1 MSNLKKWGGVLA
13 LCMLV
18 AVALAATYRI
28 REQREV
34 TGRMAATRKAST
46 ASTLPATSTASATN
60 IDAFNA
66 GSDVKTPAR
75 NSADASD
82 GRGTYIVVLG
92 DEPLATYKGSLA
104 GFSAP
109 PRRMGAYGKYKL
121 DTRSSESLRY
131 LSYLQRRQGQMEQQ
145 MSSAL
150 LRSLPVRR
158 RMQHAINAIVTDL
171 TPTEAGVVSRLGG
184 VRLVEQYR
192 EYALDTD
199 VGPTLIG
206 APVAWAGSVGEY
218 YNSAS
223 PVKGEG
229 IVVGIIDSGINFGSP
244 SFAATDP
251 IDGYVH
257 VNPLGAG
264 VYLGTCAAGGVD
276 EGRCNSKLI
285 GGYDFV
291 CNAPGNTCGTANVR
305 EEPGFGDTNGHG
317 SHTAS
322 TVAGNRR
329 DVVFSGAPL
338 RISGVA
344 PRANIIAYDACY
356 TNTSTSQGL
365 CPNVSTVAAINQAI
379 ADGVDVINYS
389 IGGGAEPWAE
399 STSLAFLNAV
409 DAGVYVAASAGNSGP
424 APNTLGHLE
433 PWVASTAAAQHGR
446 GDFALLMQV
455 TGPAPVPPAL
465 QPLVLTNGNSGVE
478 LTATIP
484 GTTPLRVSAG
494 IDAADDGCNAY
505 APDTFAGA
513 IAVIRRGSCSFS
525 IKVNNASAAGALAV
539 VIANNQAGLISPT
552 VPGTTIPVFAVLQT
566 EGNALR
572 DFVAAHPTATAQ
584 ISFPAVGL
592 PNVADALGSFSSR
605 GPAGRFSLVKPD
617 LTAPGVNILATI
629 AGTTITGSENL
640 IGLMSGTSMASPH
653 HAGAA
658 ALVRQ
663 ARPGWT
669 MPEIQSALMMTATPT
684 VYKEDQVTLADPF
697 ARGAGR
703 IRVDRA
709 IRAGLVLGETTANF
723 QAANPD
729 NGGNPTTLNVASLG
743 NAKCFPT
750 CSFTRTFRNPGTSI
764 GLWRISISGVPG
776 TANPSLMWVL
786 PGATRS
792 VTFTINSATLPGDG
806 SWNFGQVLME
816 YRESGG
822 GVNDYASLRMPIAVS
837 VPPPVVS
844 VPASVSASTTAGN
857 NGSANFNIGNVGG
870 STLNYTASGTG
881 NGVVTPYLAQRG
893 AVNSGFR
900 NTSYNPAQPTSQGE
914 FAADDFNVL
923 ESTRITSLTT
933 EGFVVSGVA
942 LTSAATSITWSL
954 YPDASGVPA
963 GNPQTG
969 AAAAVWTYT
978 ATPTAAGVSTSTN
991 AITLNLVAAGQNVT
1005 LTPGK
1010 YWLVVNTRGTFANR
1024 WAQFGSATGSGSFAS
1039 IIIDQNGAGN
1049 WASNAAFAGLS
1060 MVVKGTVACG
1070 APWFGALTPASGAVA
1085 PGASQ
1090 PTTLALNS
1098 SALAAASY
1106 RANVCVSSND
1116 PVSPVVAVPIV
1127 LTVSPAP

>member
-13 LCMLV
+13 LSMLV

-34 TGRMAATRKAST
+34 TGRTAATRK
-46 ASTLPATSTASATN
+46 ASTLPATSTASFTN
-60 IDAFNA
+60 VDAFNA
-66 GSDVKTPAR
+66 GSDIRTPAR

-82 GRGTYIVVLG
+82 GRGTYIVVFSE
-92 DEPLATYKGSLA
+92 EPLATYKGGLS

-109 PRRMGAYGKYKL
+109 ARQMGAYGKYKL
-121 DTRSSESLRY
+121 DVRSSESLRY
-131 LSYLQRRQGQMEQQ
+131 LTYLQRRQGQMEQQ
-145 MSSAL
+145 MAAAIM
-150 LRSLPVRR
+150 RSLPVRR

-199 VGPTLIG
+199 VGPALIG
-206 APVAWAGSVGEY
+206 APVAWTGSVGEY

-251 IDGYVH
+251 VDGYVH

-276 EGRCNSKLI
+276 AGRCNSKLI

-329 DVVFSGAPL
+329 DVVFSGAPV

-446 GDFALLMQV
+446 GGFANLMQV
-455 TGPAPVPPAL
+455 TGPAPVPAAL
-465 QPLVLTNGNSGVE
+465 QPLILTNGNGGVE
-478 LTATIP
+478 LAATIP

-494 IDAADDGCNAY
+494 IDTTSDGCAAY

-513 IAVIRRGSCSFS
+513 IAVIRRGTCSFT
-525 IKVNNASAAGALAV
+525 IKTNNAAAAGALAV
-539 VIANNQAGLISPT
+539 VIANNAAGAISPS
-552 VPGTTIPVFAVLQT
+552 VPGTTIPVFSVLQT
-566 EGNALR
+566 EGDALR
-572 DFVAAHPTATAQ
+572 NFAAANPTATAQ
-584 ISFPAVGL
+584 IGFPAVPL
-592 PNVADALGSFSSR
+592 PNVADALASFSSR

-617 LTAPGVNILATI
+617 ITAPGVNILATI
-629 AGTTITGSENL
+629 AGTAVTGSENL

-669 MPEIQSALMMTATPT
+669 MPEIKSALMMTATPT
-684 VYKEDQVTLADPF
+684 VYTEDTVTLADPF

-709 IRAGLVLGETTANF
+709 IRAGLVLSETTANF

-729 NGGNPTTLNVASLG
+729 NGGNPTTLNLASLG

-792 VTFTINSATLPGDG
+792 VTFTVNAASLPANG

-822 GVNDYASLRMPIAVS
+822 GVNDYATLRMPVAVS

-857 NGSANFNIGNVGG
+857 NGSTSFNIGNVGG
-870 STLNYTASGTG
+870 STLNYTASTSG
-881 NGVVTPYLAQRG
+881 NGVITPYLALHG

-900 NTSYNPAQPTSQGE
+900 NTVYTDPATAGSQAQ
-914 FAADDFNVL
+914 FAADDFDVF
-923 ESTRITSLTT
+923 ESTQITSLTT
-933 EGFVVSGVA
+933 EGFVVSGTA
-942 LTSAATSITWSL
+942 LTSAATNITWSL
-954 YPDASGVPA
+954 YPDAAGLPA

-969 AAAAVWTYT
+969 AGAAVWTYT
-978 ATPTAAGVSTSTN
+978 ATPTATGVSTSTN
-991 AITLNLVAAGQNVT
+991 TISLNLVAAGQNVT
-1005 LTPGK
+1005 LPPGK

-1024 WAQFGSATGSGSFAS
+1024 WAHFGSATGNGSFAT
-1039 IIIDQNGAGN
+1039 ITVDQAGAGS
-1049 WASNAAFAGLS
+1049 WASSTSFAGLS
-1060 MVVKGTVACG
+1060 MVVKGTVGCG
-1070 APWFGALTPASGAVA
+1070 APWLGALSPASGALA

-1090 PTTLALNS
+1090 LTSLTLNS
-1098 SALAAASY
+1098 SGLAAASY

-1127 LTVSPAP
+1127 LTVSP